1 MPLRPGEVAFIRR
14 GERHRQR
21 QRRHRPHDPG
31 SRPPPPLTDTH
42 TRRKTSRWYPQR
54 PPLASGS
61 PAERIELTGQVAD
74 DVAIAR
80 DEHGNARGGVR
91 STTLDV
97 PVATHQALN
106 EPRDPDRDLT
116 PGSCLVYG
124 SQLDFPGD
132 ELASLYGDRQTYLD
146 EVDERLDELIE
157 DGWMLDQ
164 FADELRQQAAT
175 VDGFDG

>member
-1 MPLRPGEVAFIRR
+1 MHPLLRDGLGIEATA
-14 GERHRQR
+14 GQR
-21 QRRHRPHDPG
+21 CAHPLNSFPYNPTVSMALDHLLRWVEYDM
-31 SRPPPPLTDTH
+31 PPP
-42 TRRKTSRWYPQR
+42 R
-54 PPLASGS
+54 
-61 PAERIELTGQVAD
+61 AERIELTGQVGDD

-106 EPRDPDRDLT
+106 EPRDPDQDLT

-132 ELASLYGDRQTYLD
+132 ELALLYGDRETYVD
-146 EVDERLDELIE
+146 EVDDRLGQLIE
-157 DGWMLDQ
+157 DGWFLDQ
-164 FADELRQQAAT
+164 FADELREQADT